1 MRQPELSLNAAFA
14 RLGRVVLWVHA
25 STTAAGMPGDLTLDR
40 SVIAGGSG
48 YSSAGAY
55 SIEGTLGQADA
66 DPLQPASGGTYLLI
80 GGFWSAPE
88 QPSGLFSDGFE

>member
-1 MRQPELSLNAAFA
+1 MNAACAF
-14 RLGRVVLWVHA
+14 LGLAMLGVAA
-25 STTAAGMPGDLTLDR
+25 STSATELAGGLTLDR

-66 DPLQPASGGTYLLI
+66 DPLQPSSGGAYTLI

-88 QPSGLFSDGFE
+88 QPSGLFADGFE

>member
-1 MRQPELSLNAAFA
+1 MNAACA
-14 RLGRVVLWVHA
+14 LLGLAMLGVAA
-25 STTAAGMPGDLTLDR
+25 STSATELLGDLTLDR

-48 YSSAGAY
+48 YSSAGSY

-66 DPLQPASGGTYLLI
+66 DPLQPSSGGAYTLI

-88 QPSGLFSDGFE
+88 QPSGLFADGFE